1 MRRVGLRFGIFLVLI
16 GFGSVVLHAK
26 TDYQF
31 TYLKWADGM
40 QPYAGIVVGLIGLGL
55 LFGPFILRALSGRR
69 SSGAAPVY
77 SPVQQDLGPQGYP
90 PLFPQ
95 QGVEPNQWGQPAQQP
110 FGQQQP
116 FPQPQPFAQPSQFA
130 QPQQFAQ
137 PSQLGQPQ
145 QFGQQQFAQPAQFQ
159 QPQPF
164 ARPSQFGQPPAGTN
178 PGGPTN

>member
-40 QPYAGIVVGLIGLGL
+40 QPYVGIVVGLIGLGL

-69 SSGAAPVY
+69 SGGGAAPVY
-77 SPVQQDLGPQGYP
+77 SPVQQGLGPQGYP
-90 PLFPQ
+90 PLGFPQ
-95 QGVEPNQWGQPAQQP
+95 QGAEPNQWGQPAQQP

-116 FPQPQPFAQPSQFA
+116 FPQQQPQSFA

-137 PSQLGQPQ
+137 PSQFGQPQ
-145 QFGQQQFAQPAQFQ
+145 PFAQPSQFQ
-159 QPQPF
+159 QPQQPF
-164 ARPSQFGQPPAGTN
+164 AQPSQFGQPPAGTN
-178 PGGPTN
+178 PGRPTN